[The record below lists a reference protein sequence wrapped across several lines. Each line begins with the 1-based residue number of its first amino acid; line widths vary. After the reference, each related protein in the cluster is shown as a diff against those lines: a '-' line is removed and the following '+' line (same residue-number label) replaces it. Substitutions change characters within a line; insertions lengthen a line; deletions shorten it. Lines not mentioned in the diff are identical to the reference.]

1 MSRLGNGH
9 WSLANNCEMNTPHPP
24 PTGSHSSTFGAYGA
38 DEQLRPTPGP
48 RGRSQHGQ
56 APRGTLAHEQSHRAS
71 EPTLMQ
77 SEPASRS
84 WVKLQG
90 TSGNGVLCRP
100 DARGRLQE
108 SRLLIPSRTITKQE
122 MVTNETRKLTVRAS
136 VALWVGRLREGPL
149 NC

>member
-1 MSRLGNGH
+1 
-9 WSLANNCEMNTPHPP
+9 
-24 PTGSHSSTFGAYGA
+24 
-38 DEQLRPTPGP
+38 
-48 RGRSQHGQ
+48 
-56 APRGTLAHEQSHRAS
+56 
-71 EPTLMQ
+71 MQ